1 MSHKRM
7 DDHKRWRNLTIAFRV
22 SPEEN
27 ELINARV
34 AASGLTK
41 QAFLTANM
49 LNEKIIVHGSSRVYY
64 GLKHELENVYNELVR
79 LSDGSQVPKELIDLT
94 RYIARIV
101 KDMKEKPDA

>member
-1 MSHKRM
+1 M

-49 LNEKIIVHGSSRVYY
+49 LNEKIIINKLLDEMSIKS
-64 GLKHELENVYNELVR
+64 
-79 LSDGSQVPKELIDLT
+79 
-94 RYIARIV
+94 
-101 KDMKEKPDA
+101 